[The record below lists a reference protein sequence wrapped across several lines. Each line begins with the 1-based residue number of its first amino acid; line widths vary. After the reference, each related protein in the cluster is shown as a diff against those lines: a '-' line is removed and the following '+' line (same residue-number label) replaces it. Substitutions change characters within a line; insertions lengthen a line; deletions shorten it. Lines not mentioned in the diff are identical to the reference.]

1 MIVVFLANGFEEIE
15 ALATVDVLR
24 RADLSVLT
32 VGVGGKTV
40 TGAHGIT
47 VVADCADSDVLPEKV
62 EAVIL
67 PGGLPGTTNL
77 EASPVVQ
84 AYLDKAVEQQALIGA
99 ICAAPSV
106 PGHKGLLKGKRA
118 TCYPGYE
125 NDLIGAVC
133 TGESVVTDGRIVTA
147 KGAGVSVDF
156 GLAIVAAL
164 VSRETADELGEKM
177 QCKQTTFVN

>member
-1 MIVVFLANGFEEIE
+1 MILVFLANGFEEIE

-24 RADLSVLT
+24 RADLSVLM

-40 TGAHGIT
+40 MGAHGIA
-47 VVADCADSDVLPEKV
+47 VVADCADSDSLPE
-62 EAVIL
+62 EIQAVIL

-84 AYLDKAVEQQALIGA
+84 HYLEKAAEQNVLIGA
-99 ICAAPSV
+99 ICAAPSIL
-106 PGHKGLLKGKRA
+106 GHNGLLRGKRA

-125 NDLIGAVC
+125 EDLLGAVC
-133 TGESVVTDGRIVTA
+133 TGESVVTDGGIVTA

-156 GLAIVAAL
+156 GLAIVSAL
-164 VSRETADELGEKM
+164 VSPETAKELGEKM
-177 QCKQTTFVN
+177 QCKQAISAN

>member
-40 TGAHGIT
+40 VGAHGIT
-47 VVADCADSDVLPEKV
+47 VSADCADTEPLPAEMQ
-62 EAVIL
+62 AVVL

-84 AYLDKAVEQQALIGA
+84 GYIDAAVEQGALVCA
-99 ICAAPSV
+99 ICAAPSIL
-106 PGHKGLLKGKRA
+106 GHKGLLSGKRA
-118 TCYPGYE
+118 ACYPGYE
-125 NDLIGAVC
+125 SELIGAVC
-133 TGESVVTDGRIVTA
+133 TGESVAVDDRFITA
-147 KGAGVSVDF
+147 KGAGVSIDF

-164 VSRETADELGEKM
+164 VSPEKAKELGEKM
-177 QCKQTTFVN
+177 QCRQVTFAN

>member
-1 MIVVFLANGFEEIE
+1 MVLVFLANGFEELE

-40 TGAHGIT
+40 MGAHGMA
-47 VVADCADSDVLPEKV
+47 VVADRADSDILPEEV
-62 EAVIL
+62 EAMIL

-84 AYLDKAVEQQALIGA
+84 RYLDKAAQQNTLIGA
-99 ICAAPSV
+99 ICAAPSIL
-106 PGHKGLLKGKRA
+106 GHNGLLQGKRA

-125 NDLIGAVC
+125 DELRGAVC
-133 TGESVVTDGRIVTA
+133 TGESVVIDGRIVTA

-156 GLAIVAAL
+156 GLAIVSVL
-164 VSRETADELGEKM
+164 VSPETAKELGEKM
-177 QCKQTTFVN
+177 QCKQAISVN